1 MSKSSCPLD
10 DQLLIT
16 FLHFKRQGLFE
27 NQEDNLANHQG
38 PNSGVLRKLVFL
50 AKLTATPWSH
60 ISGTPINAPHNIGEE
75 PIQLVPLSA
84 YWSVEGPR
92 PFALLVIQGHS

>member
-1 MSKSSCPLD
+1 MTKSPRPLD
-10 DQLLIT
+10 DQLLST

-27 NQEDNLANHQG
+27 NHEDNLANQG
-38 PNSGVLRKLVFL
+38 PNSGVLRKLAFL
-50 AKLTATPWSH
+50 NKLTATPWSH
-60 ISGTPINAPHNIGEE
+60 NSGTPINAPPNIGEE

-84 YWSVEGPR
+84 CWSVEGPR